1 MTLMLSAATVA
12 RLTRFAVV
20 GTLGTLVYYAVL
32 WPLVEVASVPVM
44 MSTSIAFLMVVVQ
57 NYLLH
62 YRWTFRSAV
71 PHTIAFRRFF
81 LMSLAGFWI
90 NWCIMFLGVHRFG
103 FDYLWVQA
111 MAIAVVVTWNFLLS
125 TFWIFFSRTVA
136 KKTT

>member
-1 MTLMLSAATVA
+1 MMPMLSAATVA
-12 RLTRFAVV
+12 RLYRFAVV

-44 MSTSIAFLMVVVQ
+44 LSTSIAFLMVVVQ

-62 YRWTFRSAV
+62 YWWTFRSAV
-71 PHTIAFRRFF
+71 PHTTAFRRFF

-90 NWCIMFLGVHRFG
+90 NWSIMFLGVQHFG

-111 MAIAVVVTWNFLLS
+111 MAIAVVVIWNFLLS
-125 TFWIFFSRTVA
+125 TFWIFFSRTVI